1 VVRNTESISLC
12 SRPPNF
18 RMAANMS
25 AGKLGPPDSSDAPPT
40 PLEARSVHTTRIIES
55 HLTWVAKQNRH
66 RRNSR
71 FLMESPPPDIGVG
84 AAEPHLP
91 DFFSRQGFFCSTGK
105 IISCPRISGICC
117 LFRARLVPKQEERHS
132 PIPGL
137 ASRAIIAAM
146 LCAPLAQRG
155 DVAPVLGPTPLWRIF
170 ELSQPSAWM
179 RD

>member
-1 VVRNTESISLC
+1 VVRNTKSTLLC

-66 RRNSR
+66 RQNSR

-91 DFFSRQGFFCSTGK
+91 DFFSRQGFFC
-105 IISCPRISGICC
+105 P
-117 LFRARLVPKQEERHS
+117 RARSFPALESPAFAVFSEHVSSPNKKNATPQFPAQHPVRSLQRCFAHHSRSVGTWPLFSARHRYGGYS
-132 PIPGL
+132 SYPNLPPG
-137 ASRAIIAAM
+137 
-146 LCAPLAQRG
+146 
-155 DVAPVLGPTPLWRIF
+155 
-170 ELSQPSAWM
+170 
-179 RD
+179 